1 MENKQLEE
9 ARKLINII
17 EIYNFSIISCLVL
30 AFSFIFLNVNL
41 SYIYAMVMSIIVLY
55 IIKFLHIERYL
66 KE

>member
-1 MENKQLEE
+1 MINKQLEE

-41 SYIYAMVMSIIVLY
+41 SYVYAMVMSIIVLY

>member
-1 MENKQLEE
+1 MINKQLEE

-41 SYIYAMVMSIIVLY
+41 SYIYAMVISIIVLY

-66 KE
+66 QE